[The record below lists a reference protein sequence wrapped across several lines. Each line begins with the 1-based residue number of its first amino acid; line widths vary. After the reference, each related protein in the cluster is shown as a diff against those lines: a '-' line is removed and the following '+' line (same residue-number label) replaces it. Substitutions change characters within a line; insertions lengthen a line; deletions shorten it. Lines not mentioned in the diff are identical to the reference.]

1 MADEKNSKTSDP
13 GPLVFVRQIGFYA
26 RPYWLKTALCL
37 LAATIRAAFMLA
49 LPLFYKEIFDGVLAA
64 KDSDLLVRLL
74 ALMAVGFAVAVVAD
88 LLQAWLSSELAARVM
103 ADLRGRMY
111 THLQQ
116 LSEAFYARTQIGDLM
131 SRFTNDLFSIDWAVS
146 VSLVQTYFY
155 MLMSLASTALL
166 FYFDWRLALI
176 TVVVLPLTFI
186 GPKLMSGRVLRS
198 SGERK
203 GEEAEV
209 AKVLQEDL
217 AGHQVIQ
224 AFGLQRFFLDRFFNR
239 LHRLYNSG
247 RRANL
252 DGAYLAKASDVG
264 VIVVQLVIVAIG
276 AFLALDG
283 QLSGGDLVGFLTVL
297 FTVGN
302 SIKMLTQ
309 LVPDLLDGAVSMRR
323 VNEIFAEQAEGEDLE
338 GGELAPLSQEIRFE
352 GVDFSYS
359 GQELNLADLN
369 FSVRAGQSVAF
380 VGRSGSGKS
389 TVLNLLT
396 RFYQESGGRITL
408 DGRDL
413 RTVSRSALRAQ
424 IGAVFQNTYLFNTTI
439 RENIRQGRLD
449 ASDEEVE
456 AAAKAAEI
464 HQFIIDQ
471 PDGYDSTVGEGGG
484 QLSGGQRQ
492 RIALARA
499 ILRDPAILVLDEATS
514 ALDPST
520 EAAVNA
526 TLEKLAADRT
536 MLSVTHRLTSVTN
549 LDCIF
554 VLDKGKLVEEGRHKE
569 LLNLK
574 GIYYE
579 MWQEFALELTGDALM
594 GEKIEAESA
603 LQQPTLAGEP
613 DDELAELD
621 RLMGTDT
628 DELSQLIQ
636 QFEGE
641 AAGEDREAQ
650 QLRETNQRWAQLVG
664 TDRLTGLPNKMSFLE
679 ALVPVEIQQAQRAGD
694 PIGFVMMSPD
704 NFGVINEQ
712 HGRNAGDAIIAELA
726 RLLEEITKGEELLGH
741 LDGSNFAV
749 VFYPA
754 TGDQARARAGELQT
768 QVAAHEFIYEGVQI
782 QLTLSAGA
790 ASLDSAALGDPR
802 EAAEDISTRLN
813 DALYRAKKAGGNC
826 VEMVE

>member
-1 MADEKNSKTSDP
+1 MAEAVNHTEKAP
-13 GPLVFVRQIGFYA
+13 GPLAFVRQIGTYA
-26 RPYWLKTALCL
+26 RPYWLKSALCL

-64 KDSDLLVRLL
+64 KDGELLLRLLV
-74 ALMAVGFAVAVVAD
+74 LMAGGFAVAVLAD
-88 LLQAWLSSELAARVM
+88 LVQTWLSSELAARIM

-146 VSLVQTYFY
+146 ASLVQTFFY
-155 MLMSLASTALL
+155 ALMSLASTALL
-166 FYFDWRLALI
+166 FYFDWHLALI
-176 TVVVLPLTFI
+176 TAVALPLTFV

-217 AGHQVIQ
+217 AGHRVIQ
-224 AFGLQRFFLDRFFNR
+224 AFGLQHLFLDRFLQR
-239 LHRLYNSG
+239 LRRLYRSG

-252 DGAYLAKASDVG
+252 DSAFLAKTSDVG
-264 VIVVQLVIVAIG
+264 VIVVQLLIVSIG
-276 AFLALDG
+276 AFLALEG
-283 QLSGGDLVGFLTVL
+283 YLSGGDLVGFLTVL
-297 FTVGN
+297 FAVGN

-309 LVPDLLDGAVSMRR
+309 LVPDLLDGAVSMSR
-323 VNEIFAEQAEGEDLE
+323 VNELFAHRVESEEGKGEELAQFAE
-338 GGELAPLSQEIRFE
+338 EIRFE
-352 GVDFSYS
+352 NVDFSYT
-359 GQELNLADLN
+359 GQELNLDGIN
-369 FSVRAGQSVAF
+369 FSVQAGQSVAF

-389 TVLNLLT
+389 TVVNLLT
-396 RFYQESGGRITL
+396 RFYEESSGCITL

-424 IGAVFQNTYLFNTTI
+424 IGAVFQHTYLFNTTV
-439 RENIRQGRLD
+439 RENIRQGRLG
-449 ASDEEVE
+449 ASDAEVE
-456 AAAKAAEI
+456 EAAKAAEI
-464 HQFIIDQ
+464 HHFIAEQ
-471 PDGYDSTVGEGGG
+471 PNGYDTMVGEGGG

-499 ILRDPAILVLDEATS
+499 ILRDPTILVLDEATS
-514 ALDPST
+514 ALDPTT
-520 EAAVNA
+520 EAAVNK

-554 VLDKGKLVEEGRHKE
+554 VLDKGRLVEEGRHKE

-574 GIYYE
+574 GTYYE
-579 MWQEFALELTGDALM
+579 MWLEFALELTGDVLM
-594 GEKIEAESA
+594 GEKTAAESA
-603 LQQPTLAGEP
+603 LQQTAFSSEP

-621 RLMGTDT
+621 RLMGTDA

-641 AAGEDREAQ
+641 AAGEDRETQ
-650 QLRETNQRWAQLVG
+650 RLRETNQRWAQLVG

-679 ALVPVEIQQAQRAGD
+679 ALVPVEMQQAQRAGD
-694 PIGFVMMSPD
+694 PIGFVVMSPD

-712 HGRNAGDAIIAELA
+712 YGRNAGDAIIAQLA
-726 RLLEEITKGEELLGH
+726 QHLETITKGEELLGH

-749 VFYPA
+749 VLYPA
-754 TGDQARARAGELQT
+754 TVDQARARAEALQA
-768 QVAAHEFIYEGVQI
+768 QVAECDFSYEGAQI

-790 ASLDSAALGDPR
+790 ASLDSAALSDPR
-802 EAAEDISTRLN
+802 EAAEDIFSQLN
-813 DALYRAKKAGGNC
+813 DALYRAKKAGGNR
-826 VEMVE
+826 VEMVK